1 MHADVKEGKPKM
13 AATTLAPRE
22 RLDEKLLLKVL
33 TDFKRGDFS
42 ARMPGDLT
50 GIPGK
55 IADTLNEEIETSSR
69 VDQKLRRVRHAVGK

>member
-33 TDFKRGDFS
+33 TDAGGVEPTLERGC
-42 ARMPGDLT
+42 G
-50 GIPGK
+50 
-55 IADTLNEEIETSSR
+55 SR
-69 VDQKLRRVRHAVGK
+69 LLYR